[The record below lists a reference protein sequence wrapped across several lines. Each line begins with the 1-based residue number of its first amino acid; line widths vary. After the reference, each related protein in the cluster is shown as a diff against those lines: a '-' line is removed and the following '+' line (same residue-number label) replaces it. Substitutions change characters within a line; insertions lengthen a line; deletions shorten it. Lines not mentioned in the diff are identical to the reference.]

1 MSNLGTILITNKT
14 TGEKSIGTSVKD
26 QKPLKTS
33 SSDQLSSSEAELPA
47 SLIDDENI
55 ESIAIPADNEIEE
68 IGIEN
73 DKPKQKT
80 QKPKKNLRP
89 EIQSLAQFIEFAYSR
104 KGQRIS
110 LPPKAEKAL
119 YKNYVIDPEMKSSL
133 LKLAENDILLAVPR
147 QLLLASRNI
156 LGYPQVKKELKDF
169 IELVLKNHFI
179 FSQNDLSAALNN
191 LPDSPSPQQ
200 ALIRVGKANMPTSEE
215 NPLTNHYKS
224 TDQNALRANAA
235 YCLAVWFFESKGFQ
249 IDQITQMLYTALWKP
264 NSPESA
270 DDTTKLRTLTE
281 IRELSGIGL
290 ACSVFKKET
299 EKHLVI
305 AAETIRNQEALNEK
319 IRLLESEKNRIKH
332 EQEEGVVKI
341 RDLENELINERK
353 AHALTRV
360 HLGDDKEQLRARVLR
375 RLKTEANLLEE
386 GLHALR
392 RNPPKIHVMDDHA
405 ERVLD
410 GLYMEIKELESG
422 D

>member
-14 TGEKSIGTSVKD
+14 TGEQSIGASVQD

-33 SSDQLSSSEAELPA
+33 SSDQLSSSEAELTA
-47 SLIDDENI
+47 SLI
-55 ESIAIPADNEIEE
+55 DNEIEE

-110 LPPKAEKAL
+110 LPSKAEKVL
-119 YKNYVIDPEMKSSL
+119 YKNFVIDPEMKSTL
-133 LKLAENDILLAVPR
+133 LKLAESDILLAVPR

-156 LGYPQVKKELKDF
+156 VGYPQVKKELKDF

-191 LPDSPSPQQ
+191 LPDSPSPQE
-200 ALIRVGKANMPTSEE
+200 ALIRVGKANLPTSEE
-215 NPLTNHYKS
+215 NPLTNHSKS

-235 YCLAVWFFESKGFQ
+235 YCLAVWFVESRGFQ
-249 IDQITQMLYTALWKP
+249 IDHITQMLYTALWEP

-270 DDTTKLRTLTE
+270 DYTTKLRVLTE
-281 IRELSGIGL
+281 IRELNSIGL
-290 ACSVFKKET
+290 ACSIFKKET
-299 EKHLVI
+299 EKHAAK
-305 AAETIRNQEALNEK
+305 AAETLRNQEALNEK

-332 EQEEGVVKI
+332 EQEKGVVKI
-341 RDLENELINERK
+341 SDLEKELINERK

-410 GLYMEIKELESG
+410 GLYTEIKKLESG